1 MPDGSPLTLLSS
13 PIILFSVQSDC
24 YLKGNVQESVQ
35 IFYPSVTNRTAWD
48 LRVRWETSWVFKGK
62 ASGLPLFDCQ
72 VLNEFET
79 LPLVMSAYFVELV
92 A

>member
-1 MPDGSPLTLLSS
+1 MEAFKTLLPAPITLLS
-13 PIILFSVQSDC
+13 IQSDC
-24 YLKGNVQESVQ
+24 FLKGNVQESVQ

-48 LRVRWETSWVFKGK
+48 MRLQREASWVFKGK
-62 ASGLPLFDCQ
+62 APGLPLFDCQ

>member
-1 MPDGSPLTLLSS
+1 
-13 PIILFSVQSDC
+13 VR
-24 YLKGNVQESVQ
+24 
-35 IFYPSVTNRTAWD
+35 IFYPSVTNRTSWD
-48 LRVRWETSWVFKGK
+48 MRVRWEASSVFKGK
-62 ASGLPLFDCQ
+62 APGLPLFVCQ